1 MVSKKILIITTR
13 LPYPETAGFKKRILA
28 FSKILKKN
36 GYSISLFY
44 SYISK
49 NDSKVP
55 SELYKIYD
63 NIYPLKVSKLEAL
76 FNVIKSFISGE
87 PVQTNLYYSKK
98 IREALNNIVE
108 KEKPNILF
116 FNFNRSAKYISFVSD
131 FKCRKIIDL
140 HDAVSKHYLEALKE
154 KFVSSFWKFFYR
166 YEGKK
171 LKIFEI
177 NQKNF
182 FDGLILISPTDKE
195 FLFGNLEETNNITVI
210 PIGVDKKLLEYDNEE
225 RDNTITFIGKMNYY
239 PNVDAVVHFAKDILP
254 NLEDKNIKFYIIG
267 TNPSKEVLKLQNDRI
282 VVTGFVEDPYEL
294 ISKSKLMIAP
304 VRFGGGMQ
312 NKILEGMALG
322 KTVITYEERAIPI
335 IGYKNNENLVTV
347 NNTEEFIRELNYY
360 LKRQDLRKKIG
371 QNARKLI
378 EENYTWDVIEK
389 KLINFIENIY
399 YND

>member
-1 MVSKKILIITTR
+1 
-13 LPYPETAGFKKRILA
+13 
-28 FSKILKKN
+28 
-36 GYSISLFY
+36 
-44 SYISK
+44 
-49 NDSKVP
+49 
-55 SELYKIYD
+55 
-63 NIYPLKVSKLEAL
+63 
-76 FNVIKSFISGE
+76 
-87 PVQTNLYYSKK
+87 
-98 IREALNNIVE
+98 
-108 KEKPNILF
+108 
-116 FNFNRSAKYISFVSD
+116 
-131 FKCRKIIDL
+131 
-140 HDAVSKHYLEALKE
+140 
-154 KFVSSFWKFFYR
+154 
-166 YEGKK
+166 
-171 LKIFEI
+171 
-177 NQKNF
+177 
-182 FDGLILISPTDKE
+182 
-195 FLFGNLEETNNITVI
+195 
-210 PIGVDKKLLEYDNEE
+210 LEYDNEE